1 MKNRSPYKIIV
12 FAIVLAFTL
21 LSIGCHAD
29 EGNASTL
36 DLYVFSC
43 GKADAILL
51 QFDGHNVLVDTG
63 ENGDGEEIVTEL
75 ESKNVEKIDLL
86 ILTHHD
92 KDHIGGADV
101 ILDRLPVSE
110 VRMPDYE
117 IDSKQYAQL
126 DAALSKSSANIIRM
140 QSDDSFSI
148 GSADFKIWT
157 STIPFNGKNDNEQS
171 LITKV
176 YYNGKTI
183 LLMGDAEDDW
193 LKDLCFSG
201 RNLTCDIMKLPHHG
215 VYDKNLI
222 ALFAVTMPEY
232 VIVTDSAKNPAEA
245 ETLSLLNTFDCNV
258 YRTALGTIRLSVH
271 NKSVTVQQ

>member
-1 MKNRSPYKIIV
+1 ML
-12 FAIVLAFTL
+12 F
-21 LSIGCHAD
+21 IGCHAD
-29 EGNASTL
+29 ESDASTL

-51 QFDGHNVLVDTG
+51 QFEGHNVLVDTG
-63 ENGDGEEIVTEL
+63 EHGDGEEIVAEL
-75 ESKNVEKIDLL
+75 KSRNVDKIDLL

-110 VRMPDYE
+110 IRMPDYE
-117 IDSKQYAQL
+117 IDSKQYSQL
-126 DAALSKSSANIIRM
+126 TAALSKSSAEIIRM
-140 QSDDSFSI
+140 QADDSFSI
-148 GSADFKIWT
+148 GSADFKIWA

-171 LITKV
+171 LITKI
-176 YYNGKTI
+176 YFNGKTI

-232 VIVTDSAKNPAEA
+232 VIVTDSVKNPAEA

-258 YRTALGTIRLSVH
+258 YRTALGTIHLSVH